1 MTAAV
6 MAQGREPE
14 KLLDSVRERRQR
26 RDLWR
31 REGERSLG
39 QNLAWIGV
47 LGWLV
52 VVPTLIG
59 MFAGRWIDARWST
72 GIFWTVSL
80 LFLGVCVGCYLAWQR
95 MHQD

>member
-1 MTAAV
+1 
-6 MAQGREPE
+6 MASEHREPE
-14 KLLDSVRERRQR
+14 KLADSVRERRAR
-26 RDLWR
+26 RELWQ

-59 MFAGRWIDARWST
+59 VFAGRWIDARWST

-95 MHQD
+95 VHQE

>member
-1 MTAAV
+1 
-6 MAQGREPE
+6 MAREPGDPDG
-14 KLLDSVRERRQR
+14 LSRSVRERRR
-26 RDLWR
+26 RRELWQ

-59 MFAGRWIDARWST
+59 MFVGRWIDARWAT

-95 MHQD
+95 VHQE